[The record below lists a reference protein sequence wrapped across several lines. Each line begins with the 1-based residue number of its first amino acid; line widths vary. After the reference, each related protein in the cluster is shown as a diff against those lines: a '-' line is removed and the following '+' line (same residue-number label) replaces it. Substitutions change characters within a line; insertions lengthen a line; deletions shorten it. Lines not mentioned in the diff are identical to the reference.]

1 MAEGFSVTLPIS
13 LELGVKKKKK
23 YYLNLNI
30 YRNTAFHLNNNL
42 KKEFKRVVVPM
53 LPDVFYDRYTITY
66 VLYLPNQLKRD
77 ISNVCAVV
85 DKFFADALVESGRV
99 PDDNYEHL
107 PLVTYKFGDIHPK
120 EGKVIA
126 YVDKVE

>member
-1 MAEGFSVTLPIS
+1 VEGFSVTLPIS
-13 LELGVKKKKK
+13 IELGVKKKKR

-42 KKEFKRVVVPM
+42 KKEFKRLVVPL
-53 LPDVFYDRYTITY
+53 LPDIFYHKYTITY

-126 YVDKVE
+126 YVEKVE

>member
-1 MAEGFSVTLPIS
+1 MAGFSVTLPIS
-13 LELGVKKKKK
+13 IELGVKKKKK

-42 KKEFKRVVVPM
+42 KKEFKRLVVPM
-53 LPDVFYDRYTITY
+53 LPDIHYKRYTIMY

-107 PLVTYKFGDIHPK
+107 PLVTYKFGDVHPN

-126 YVDKVE
+126 FVEEVE